1 MFAVRQLVVAL
12 ALGSAP
18 IGGLLAQGGRT
29 VAVANFETDGSVG
42 MDRDAYTALGRALG
56 HLLAS
61 ELRTRLEP
69 PVVALPLTAAAR
81 TGRIDVAAAR
91 TAGVNAGAEFLL
103 VGSLL
108 DQYGDI
114 HTEAR
119 VINATTGTP
128 VAVIGGDAS
137 LSSRQQLSEAVAALA
152 DSIAAQAGFARR
164 SGAMGTRRSISAD
177 ALVQFGRGLGF
188 EEAGDRTQAAEAFRA
203 AVRAAPR
210 LSEASAALAR
220 VGG

>member
-12 ALGSAP
+12 ALGSTP

-61 ELRTRLEP
+61 ELRTRLEQ
-69 PVVALPLTAAAR
+69 PVVALAATAAAR

-91 TAGVNAGAEFLL
+91 TASASAGADFLL

-119 VINATTGTP
+119 VINASTGNP
-128 VAVIGGDAS
+128 VAVIGGDAT
-137 LSSRQQLSEAVAALA
+137 LSTRKQLAEAIAALA

-164 SGAMGTRRSISAD
+164 SGATAPRRSVPAE

-188 EEAGDRTQAAEAFRA
+188 VEAGDGPKAAEAFRA
-203 AVRAAPR
+203 AVRAAPG
-210 LSEASAALAR
+210 LSEAAAALAR